1 MCNYKYLSLE
11 LHVPVNPAMHAKFIT
26 TVLAVLLAVLLL
38 GTVGSFLY
46 VFSLFTLFSVMTVV
60 LAHMLMFAL
69 GMMAGGR
76 RIRINR
82 LRQWAKPASQSFGD

>member
-1 MCNYKYLSLE
+1 
-11 LHVPVNPAMHAKFIT
+11 MHAKLIT

-46 VFSLFTLFSVMTVV
+46 VVSVFTLLSVSTVV
-60 LAHMLMFAL
+60 LALMLMFGL

-76 RIRINR
+76 RIRITR
-82 LRQWAKPASQSFGD
+82 LRQWVKPPSHSFGD